1 MTLPPPRRLA
11 RFVEPDVDDRR
22 VDRVWASVSSRP
34 VRSWSVWR
42 AAELAGAF
50 VAAAA
55 VVLLVVARP
64 RPSASDLTG
73 VVFES
78 GTSQTVTMPDGTTA
92 TLRDHARLR
101 YDRVQSDRVETTIER
116 GQVAF
121 DVRHRDSRTF
131 VVHAAGFDVV
141 DRGTRFVVGVDGDRV
156 SVSVETGRVEIAHG
170 SDPARALGGG
180 DSWASAPSAVT
191 AMAPVDPAGMPS
203 TPDAPAADVSA
214 TVAPSTTDG
223 SSTDTARAPSPPPQ
237 PGARELLQEAN
248 DARIAGHPREA
259 AAAFDALRHRF
270 RGDPRA
276 GLAAFELGRLRL
288 DSLGD
293 PRGAAEAFSD
303 SLALAPGA
311 TFREDAE
318 ARLVEALDRAHDA
331 GRCAAARQGYLARF
345 PGGLHAASVAA
356 RCP

>member
-34 VRSWSVWR
+34 VRSWSAWR
-42 AAELAGAF
+42 AAELGGAL

-55 VVLLVVARP
+55 VVLLLVARP
-64 RPSASDLTG
+64 RPIGNDLAG
-73 VVFES
+73 VVVETGS
-78 GTSQTVTMPDGTTA
+78 SQTVTMPDGTRA
-92 TLRDHARLR
+92 TLLGSARLR
-101 YDRVQSDRVETTIER
+101 YDRVQSDRVETTVER

-121 DVRHRDSRTF
+121 DVRHSDSRAF
-131 VVHAAGFDVV
+131 VVHAAAFDVV
-141 DRGTRFVVGVDGDRV
+141 DRGTRFVVGVDGEGV
-156 SVSVETGRVEIAHG
+156 SVSVETGSVQIARAHG
-170 SDPARALGGG
+170 SEPARTLTGGE
-180 DSWASAPSAVT
+180 SWASAPSAAIVPT
-191 AMAPVDPAGMPS
+191 AAAPTAAPS
-203 TPDAPAADVSA
+203 SAESPAADLSA
-214 TVAPSTTDG
+214 APTPTDSVRAATLPAPS
-223 SSTDTARAPSPPPQ
+223 SPGP
-237 PGARELLQEAN
+237 RELLQEAN
-248 DARIAGHPREA
+248 EARLAGRPREA
-259 AAAFDALRHRF
+259 ASTFDALRRQF
-270 RGDPRA
+270 RSDPRA

-293 PRGAAEAFSD
+293 PRGAAEAFTD
-303 SLALAPGA
+303 CIALAPGA

-345 PGGLHAASVAA
+345 PNGLHAASVAA